1 MRTSGKKKSVNTSKK
16 SSRADELSARIREV
30 RSATFG
36 PRGRARFARALGV
49 SPSTYNYYER
59 GRIPPMPIL
68 LKISDVSGVDLRWLL
83 TGRLSTEQPAGA
95 RSPEHARILARMS
108 ALLPQRAEAAA
119 ALSALLDLLESQ
131 PEGAGQAQ
139 ETQAGA
145 SDAKVHPSAAIRIPV
160 LGRTAAG
167 VPQFWKQH
175 EPATVDLLRSALAR
189 GAASREACTVT
200 LADPE
205 ETSHEGPDEGVHLVQ
220 LAKPVRIGELRVAE
234 FLDCPMLR
242 DRWPDAFALR
252 LDGESMHPSLSHGDL
267 VILSPRERAR
277 AGRAAVVQL
286 RNQIGVTCKL
296 FRTDNTHVHLIPIN
310 EQFRPTKHP
319 LEDLVWA
326 LAVLYRVRLVERV

>member
-1 MRTSGKKKSVNTSKK
+1 MRTSGKKKFVNTSQK
-16 SSRADELSARIREV
+16 SSRAEELSARIREV
-30 RSATFG
+30 RNATFG

-68 LKISDVSGVDLRWLL
+68 LKVSDVSGVDLRWLL

-95 RSPEHARILARMS
+95 RSPEHAKILARMS
-108 ALLPQRAEAAA
+108 ALLPQRTEAAA

-131 PEGAGQAQ
+131 PELADQGLQAP
-139 ETQAGA
+139 AGA
-145 SDAKVHPSAAIRIPV
+145 SGARIHPSAAIRIPV

-167 VPQFWKQH
+167 VPQFWKRR

-189 GAASREACTVT
+189 GAASRETYTAT

-205 ETSHEGPDEGVHLVQ
+205 EASSLGPDEGVHLVQ
-220 LAKPVRIGELRVAE
+220 LAKPVRIGELYVAE
-234 FLDCPMLR
+234 FLDCPALR
-242 DRWPDAFALR
+242 DECPDAFALR

-267 VILSPRERAR
+267 VILSPRRRAR

-296 FRTDNTHVHLIPIN
+296 FRTDKTHVHLIPIN
-310 EQFRPTKHP
+310 EQFRPTKHAIK
-319 LEDLVWA
+319 DLVWA
-326 LAVLYRVRLVERV
+326 LAVLYRVRLVKRV